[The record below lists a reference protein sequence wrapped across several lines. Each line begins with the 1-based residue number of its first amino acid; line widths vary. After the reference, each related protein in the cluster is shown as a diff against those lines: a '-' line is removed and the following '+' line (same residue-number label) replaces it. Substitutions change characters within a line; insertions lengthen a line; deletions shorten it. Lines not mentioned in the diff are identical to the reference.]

1 MLNTLVL
8 LIGYAVA
15 VLGGGVFV
23 DWALNAIL
31 GEDDRELV
39 EGFKRRGLEHGS
51 RVIGWLERFLITT
64 FVLAG
69 NHAAVGLV
77 LASKAVIRYPE
88 IKDAGNQK
96 IAEYVLIETML
107 SLAWALLVSV
117 LVLNFTA

>member
-1 MLNTLVL
+1 MFNTVVL
-8 LIGYAVA
+8 LIGYAVS
-15 VLGGGVFV
+15 VFVGGVFV
-23 DWALNAIL
+23 DWALGHVL
-31 GEDDRELV
+31 GEEDRAV
-39 EGFKRRGLEHGS
+39 VAGFEGRGLEHGP

-69 NHAAVGLV
+69 SHAAVGLV

-88 IKDAGNQK
+88 IKDARNQK

-107 SLAWALLVSV
+107 SLTWALLVSV